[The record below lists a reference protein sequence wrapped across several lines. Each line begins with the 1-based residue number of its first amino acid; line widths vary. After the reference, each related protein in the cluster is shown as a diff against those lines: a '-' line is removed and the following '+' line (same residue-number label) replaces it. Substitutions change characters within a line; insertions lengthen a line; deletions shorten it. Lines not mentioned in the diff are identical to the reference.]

1 MQHIKRRSVTC
12 ACILLHDSF
21 IFPIAFTPS
30 SPTGSVADWF
40 GCWFVGSS
48 RGGPA
53 ARLGFDSQPPLRLF
67 PGVLRVLGGLAAYSG
82 VRGEPFCFALLSVLR
97 FLSSDFVDCVPLLPS
112 KATLFTSRFLS
123 PPKRRQ
129 MLPVNILHQ
138 VWSSRRIYYIHMP
151 IKHAARERWTDFL
164 YSVTR
169 SAERLLCH
177 MNGPCGATTFHK

>member
-1 MQHIKRRSVTC
+1 MDFVFIVHNIRVWWVSGCKIIMQHIKRRSVTC

-53 ARLGFDSQPPLRLF
+53 AGLGFDSQPPLRLF

-97 FLSSDFVDCVPLLPS
+97 FLSSDF
-112 KATLFTSRFLS
+112 S
-123 PPKRRQ
+123 PPILLTVSPSYLVRQ
-129 MLPVNILHQ
+129 RY
-138 VWSSRRIYYIHMP
+138 SR
-151 IKHAARERWTDFL
+151 AGF
-164 YSVTR
+164 
-169 SAERLLCH
+169 
-177 MNGPCGATTFHK
+177 FHHPSGDRCYP